1 MPPAG
6 KLYAAIIPF
15 SPCSSKQGK
24 FIGHRLCYAYR
35 NKEVIGMIYCC
46 QTKCC
51 HYLFC
56 GSEQQTPCPDCGHKR
71 IRPATREERAAFFRQ
86 RTALLAA
93 ERRPG

>member
-1 MPPAG
+1 
-6 KLYAAIIPF
+6 
-15 SPCSSKQGK
+15 
-24 FIGHRLCYAYR
+24 
-35 NKEVIGMIYCC
+35 MIYCC

-56 GSEQQTPCPDCGHKR
+56 GSEQQTTCPDCGHKR
-71 IRPATREERAAFFRQ
+71 IRPATREDRAAFFRQ